1 MNTTAT
7 RPSTVRPRSTVQAQ
21 PPRLQPGPVT
31 LYAQLAAILRD
42 RILTGAWKLGDDIP
56 TLDELVREF
65 SVARV
70 TARQAI
76 QTLVDE
82 GLLSSQRGRRT
93 FVTYEA
99 PPVDANP
106 LYSSTGSIT
115 SDGSNYSIEI
125 IHSER
130 FTGLPAQFSGPGT
143 AVGEYMRIRK
153 VDSHDGVP
161 YAISDNFVAMP
172 IYKNFAAHA
181 ERKIKLSRLV
191 RDHARPKLVEGSEL
205 IKVATL
211 NYEEAGLL
219 QTSIGSAAAHVTR
232 VFLGADG
239 KVAYFGQFLY
249 RADRFAIQRDITDL
263 LTNKSL

>member
-1 MNTTAT
+1 MTSTAT
-7 RPSTVRPRSTVQAQ
+7 RPSIARTRTAVQTQ

-42 RILTGAWKLGDDIP
+42 RILTGTWKLDDNIP
-56 TLDELVREF
+56 TLDELVTEF

-93 FVTYEA
+93 FVTYEMPA
-99 PPVDANP
+99 IDANP

-115 SDGSNYSIEI
+115 SDGSNYAIEI

-130 FTGLPAQFSGPGT
+130 FGGLPAQFKGPGF
-143 AVGEYMRIRK
+143 AFAEYMRIRK
-153 VDSHDGVP
+153 VDSHDGIP

-172 IYKNFAAHA
+172 IYKSFPPHA

-191 RDHARPKLVEGSEL
+191 RDHARPKLVDGTEL

-211 NYEEAGLL
+211 NYEEANLL
-219 QTSIGSAAAHVTR
+219 QTTIGSAAAQVTR
-232 VFLGADG
+232 IFFAAEQ
-239 KVAYFGQFLY
+239 KVAYFGHFLY
-249 RADRFAIQRDITDL
+249 RADRFAIQRNISNL
-263 LTNKSL
+263 LTQKAL